1 MTRTIPCALIA
12 VICIPLV
19 LGQPVTTIVLYADG
33 SASVEHKVAVNYPR
47 LVRIKLLGDPIYLL
61 VLSGDGRPLPF
72 NKSGLDLTV
81 EVIDE
86 VVVSYDVEGLARET
100 EGIWSLDVKGLYG
113 ETIVVLPNGSVLVY
127 FEPPPE
133 YLEAYDSGLK
143 LVFNSSYV
151 VLEYFVYEEEE
162 EKRPL
167 LNVLWLA
174 AVAVTITFVA
184 VYIWRR
190 LWKKPQLTEEEK
202 AILSFLK
209 SRGGWAYQAEIRE
222 FLGLPTTTVWRRVK
236 RLEELGLVSVE
247 KTPRGNKVKIKHKM
261 ALFHSF
267 P

>member
-1 MTRTIPCALIA
+1 M
-12 VICIPLV
+12 
-19 LGQPVTTIVLYADG
+19 GQPETTIILYADG
-33 SASVEHKVAVNYPR
+33 SASVEHKVRVDYPHI
-47 LVRIKLLGDPIYLL
+47 VRIRLLGDPIYLL

-86 VVVSYDVEGLARET
+86 VVVSYDVEGLARES
-100 EGIWSLDVKGLYG
+100 EGVWSLDVKGLYG
-113 ETIVVLPNGSVLVY
+113 KTIVVLPNGSVLVY

-133 YLEAYDSGLK
+133 YLEAYDSGLR

-151 VLEYFVYEEEE
+151 TLEYFVYEEEE
-162 EKRPL
+162 KRPL
-167 LNVLWLA
+167 PSILWLA
-174 AVAVTITFVA
+174 VVAVIVTSAA
-184 VYIWRR
+184 VYVWRR
-190 LWKKPQLTEEEK
+190 RWKRPQLTEEEK

-209 SRGGWAYQAEIRE
+209 SRGGWAYQSEIRE

-236 RLEELGLVSVE
+236 RLEELGLVSIE
-247 KTPRGNKVKIKHKM
+247 KTPRGNKVKIKRKM